1 MISILLAE
9 DEQYYQDRLKQLVQ
23 TEAEFQ
29 LVDIVDTIADIKQR
43 LTELT
48 PDVLLLDLG
57 LHQEN
62 SLDALAEFVA
72 ISPSTRI
79 CILSLMD
86 DEHSLIRAFQAGAKG
101 YLVKGQQDDLL
112 IQEIKTLHLGGSPLS
127 AGLAQKL
134 ALILQPTPKQPS
146 PLTERQ
152 SDILRYIALGYQY
165 KDIAQ
170 ELDISPMTV
179 RTHIRNI
186 YDVLQVSTKR
196 DAISKGKRFGI
207 F

>member
-9 DEQYYQDRLKQLVQ
+9 DEHFYQSKLSHLVDK
-23 TEAEFQ
+23 EPEFQ
-29 LVDIVDTIADIKQR
+29 LVGIVDTTAAIKTK
-43 LTELT
+43 LTELS
-48 PDVLLLDLG
+48 PDILLLDLG

-62 SLDALAEFVA
+62 SLDALADFVA
-72 ISPSTRI
+72 LSPHTRI
-79 CILSLMD
+79 CVLSLLD
-86 DEHSLIRAFQAGAKG
+86 DENSLIRAFQAGAKG

-134 ALILQPTPKQPS
+134 ALILQPSAKSPS
-146 PLTERQ
+146 PLTDRQ
-152 SDILRYIALGYQY
+152 ADILRYLALGYQY

-186 YDVLQVSTKR
+186 YDVLEVKNKKE
-196 DAISKGKRFGI
+196 AINKGRRFGI

>member
-9 DEQYYQDRLKQLVQ
+9 DEPHYQQRLAQLVQ
-23 TEAEFQ
+23 TETDFS
-29 LVDIVDTIADIKQR
+29 LVGIVDSTAAIKTQ
-43 LTELT
+43 LKELQ
-48 PDVLLLDLG
+48 PNVLLLDLG

-62 SLDALAEFVA
+62 SLDALADFVTLA
-72 ISPSTRI
+72 PDTRI
-79 CILSLMD
+79 CILSLLD
-86 DEHSLIRAFQAGAKG
+86 DEESLIRAFQAGAKG
-101 YLVKGQQDDLL
+101 YLVKGQEDDLL

-134 ALILQPTPKQPS
+134 ALILQPTPTQAS
-146 PLTERQ
+146 PLTDRQ
-152 SDILRYIALGYQY
+152 NDILRYLALGYQY
-165 KDIAQ
+165 KDIAR

-186 YDVLQVSTKR
+186 YEVLQVSSKR
-196 DAISKGKRFGI
+196 EEISKGKRFGL

>member
-1 MISILLAE
+1 MITILLAE
-9 DEQYYQDRLKQLVQ
+9 DEQRYQEKLSQLVQ
-23 TEAEFQ
+23 AEPEFQ
-29 LVDIVDTIADIKQR
+29 LLDIVDTIADIKIKLAESQ
-43 LTELT
+43 
-48 PDVLLLDLG
+48 PDILLLDLG
-57 LHQEN
+57 LHREN
-62 SLDALAEFVA
+62 SLDALADFVSL
-72 ISPSTRI
+72 SPDTRI
-79 CILSLMD
+79 CILSLLD
-86 DEHSLIRAFQAGAKG
+86 DEASLIRAFQSGAKG

-134 ALILQPTPKQPS
+134 ALILQPKPKQPS
-146 PLTERQ
+146 PLTDRQ
-152 SDILRYIALGYQY
+152 SDILRYLALGYQY
-165 KDIAQ
+165 KDIAR

-196 DAISKGKRFGI
+196 EAISKGKWLGI

>member
-23 TEAEFQ
+23 AEAEFQ
-29 LVDIVDTIADIKQR
+29 LVDIVDNIADIKQR

-72 ISPSTRI
+72 LSPSTRI

>member
-9 DEQYYQDRLKQLVQ
+9 DEQLYQDKLSQLVEL
-23 TEAEFQ
+23 EAEFE
-29 LVDIVDTIADIKQR
+29 LVGIVDTITDIKTKLAKLQ
-43 LTELT
+43 
-48 PDVLLLDLG
+48 PDILLLDLG

-62 SLDALAEFVA
+62 SLDALADFVS
-72 ISPSTRI
+72 ISPETRI
-79 CILSLMD
+79 CILSLLD
-86 DEHSLIRAFQAGAKG
+86 DEHSLIRAFQSGAKG
-101 YLVKGQQDDLL
+101 YLVKGQQDELL
-112 IQEIKTLHLGGSPLS
+112 VHEIKSLQLGGSPLS
-127 AGLAQKL
+127 AGLAQKMS
-134 ALILQPTPKQPS
+134 LILQPTAKQKS

-152 SDILRYIALGYQY
+152 SDILRYLALGYQY

-170 ELDISPMTV
+170 ELNISPMTV

-186 YDVLQVSTKR
+186 YDVLQVSSKR